1 MTPYETS
8 LRFAYKAFYE
18 HPYKSEKMF
27 DAMEKTADVI
37 FHDTT
42 NVSEET
48 WAKLC
53 DKFYMAFCNNARS
66 EDEKKAI
73 ESLVLLSVL

>member
-1 MTPYETS
+1 MTNYETA
-8 LRFAYKAFYE
+8 LRAAYKAFYE

-37 FHDTT
+37 FHDTA
-42 NVSEET
+42 NIPEVT
-48 WAKLC
+48 WTGLC

-66 EDEKKAI
+66 EDEKKALND
-73 ESLVLLSVL
+73 LVLLSIL